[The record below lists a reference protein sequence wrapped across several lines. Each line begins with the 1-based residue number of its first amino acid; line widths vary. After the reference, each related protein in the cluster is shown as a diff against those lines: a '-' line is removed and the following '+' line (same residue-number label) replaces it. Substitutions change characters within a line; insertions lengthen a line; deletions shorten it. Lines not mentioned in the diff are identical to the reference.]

1 MIHNFINETTYDM
14 QTHRCHQCSLES
26 HHSGQRSEHIEDCCT
41 ESLHLSMRLCI
52 CNNWWRVALREP
64 KGTSIPTYFMWIG
77 NLRQFLSSLP
87 SEHVL
92 VPVHREE
99 AEMHWPLVH
108 WNWVELQPKLCAE
121 LVKTCSCKTLKILSE
136 TPHTDDI
143 PQYTQSYVNLAR
155 RENASFEL
163 EPCCAVHVNLL

>member
-1 MIHNFINETTYDM
+1 MTHNFRNESTYDM
-14 QTHRCHQCSLES
+14 QTHRCHQCSPES
-26 HHSGQRSEHIEDCCT
+26 HHSGQRSEHIENCCT

-52 CNNWWRVALREP
+52 CNSWWRVALREP

-108 WNWVELQPKLCAE
+108 WNWVELP
-121 LVKTCSCKTLKILSE
+121 LVWRSIHSVLLSDTSWSCWLWCCKPLVPRHRILVVA
-136 TPHTDDI
+136 I
-143 PQYTQSYVNLAR
+143 
-155 RENASFEL
+155 
-163 EPCCAVHVNLL
+163 